1 MRETDFFGRLLLVGL
16 ALGAGV
22 GLGLLIAP
30 ARGDLTRERL
40 SASARSAADAA
51 RDRTSDLA
59 EPLAEAARTR
69 ARRLS
74 ERHLPLTDDLDVI
87 DTRGLLDDLH
97 PRRS

>member
-40 SASARSAADAA
+40 SASARSAAGPAA
-51 RDRTSDLA
+51 RSALA
-59 EPLAEAARTR
+59 SSSGIGT
-69 ARRLS
+69 LS
-74 ERHLPLTDDLDVI
+74 CHICCVELKGI
-87 DTRGLLDDLH
+87 M
-97 PRRS
+97 